1 MSSPLLTLA
10 LTVLA
15 HTAPGHGATTGPVLP
30 ETGSGEYLPSHTSMR
45 RLATSTN
52 TDLAG
57 QQLPSPPA
65 GVSLKH
71 IALGFGYQ
79 NYTCKHVRQPAEAT
93 GALAMLYDVTA
104 LYPGQG
110 PASLS
115 HPDFENLTAKVLS
128 HNHIPIQ
135 VPSRHRQH
143 QQPVDACIVD
153 SAAAY
158 ASRPFP
164 PDAGLWVEGIPQALP
179 FLGHHYFD
187 ADGVPIFRIDG
198 GRTDIPAAKVA
209 SVQPPAAAYAGPDGT
224 GAVSWLFLRGKHSP
238 VGVKYYVYRVLTAG
252 GTSHG
257 CARATGDDS
266 SSYAATYWFYGQT

>member
-1 MSSPLLTLA
+1 MMSSPLFTLV

-15 HTAPGHGATTGPVLP
+15 HTAPGHGATT
-30 ETGSGEYLPSHTSMR
+30 
-45 RLATSTN
+45 
-52 TDLAG
+52 G

-79 NYTCKHVRQPAEAT
+79 NYTCKHVRQPAVAT
-93 GALAMLYDVTA
+93 GALAMLYDVTT

-110 PASLS
+110 PTSLS

-135 VPSRHRQH
+135 VHGRHSQD

-187 ADGVPIFRIDG
+187 ADGVPVFRIDG
-198 GRTDIPAAKVA
+198 GRTDIPTAKVA

-224 GAVSWLFLRGKHSP
+224 GAVPWLFLRGKHSA
-238 VGVKYYVYRVLTAG
+238 VGVKYVYRVVTAG

-266 SSYAATYWFYGQT
+266 SSYAALYWFYG